1 MRASLPL
8 PSAGRE
14 MLRRLLYLKV
24 STQAS
29 LAVHTAKKEVRH
41 ARKHHV
47 VQGICPGARDDGTAD
62 CAGTGSDGPAQ
73 CVAAGGRCVIG
84 PPTNCVG
91 MIGSEDCNP
100 DRNPGGAIG
109 LVRAW
114 IPQNSGTTNSHASS
128 SFSDCLMGFTRVSA
142 MPLSWR
148 APTARYGP
156 TRRA

>member
-47 VQGICPGARDDGTAD
+47 AQGICPGARDDGTAD

-91 MIGSEDCNP
+91 MIGVRRLQPGPEPGWRHRPCSRLDTTEQRDDEQPRIVVVLGLLDGLHEGQRNAAFLARADCP
-100 DRNPGGAIG
+100 IR
-109 LVRAW
+109 
-114 IPQNSGTTNSHASS
+114 
-128 SFSDCLMGFTRVSA
+128 SD
-142 MPLSWR
+142 WE
-148 APTARYGP
+148 
-156 TRRA
+156 